1 MNCSASSRQE
11 GNLLESSA
19 ANSFA
24 EASPWWL
31 HKGNACS
38 LGEMQHQGLCS
49 ALLWGCLDQI
59 CSLSSFI
66 SCRVNCSCLLHSV
79 CLFCDCRYLRIRFC
93 LWIRPLQGFWSLLY
107 ECRSCRVTTIT
118 WKSDAKKRKKIK
130 SQPLDLHGWI
140 LAHSEKVQP
149 LRCQKEAPALL
160 LIILLWEGR
169 RAFLWKGLAL
179 SLPRIILHQPH
190 FVSCPLILKGI
201 LATSCCRWRF
211 LLTSGSVS
219 IIALE
224 MLWHSLLEHLGLGG
238 SWWRGKQRSA
248 LTECHSWLSIAFCV
262 RGREQEESMRHSY
275 ESTKCSEDSFLLER
289 ILRSSSFFFLFPFF
303 SLSALSAPY
312 LLCLSLFLSLTFNM
326 HCNFC
331 LILCST

>member
-1 MNCSASSRQE
+1 M
-11 GNLLESSA
+11 L
-19 ANSFA
+19 
-24 EASPWWL
+24 
-31 HKGNACS
+31 
-38 LGEMQHQGLCS
+38 
-49 ALLWGCLDQI
+49 
-59 CSLSSFI
+59 
-66 SCRVNCSCLLHSV
+66 
-79 CLFCDCRYLRIRFC
+79 
-93 LWIRPLQGFWSLLY
+93 
-107 ECRSCRVTTIT
+107 
-118 WKSDAKKRKKIK
+118 KKKKKIK

-190 FVSCPLILKGI
+190 CPLILKGI

-211 LLTSGSVS
+211 LLTSGTVS

-262 RGREQEESMRHSY
+262 REREQEESMRHSY